1 MSYDHATSPA
11 DDTVLRDTERADLG
25 VLSGPQAPRGRSRRP
40 IAFAAVALAL
50 GIGMAYVISRQGWAT
65 TARQVHG
72 VAEAVKTTTAAVRDN
87 SADAATTAKAKTAL
101 ALSKRLSGSELN
113 VDTTNAVATLTGRVP
128 TTEAREAAGQIVA
141 DTSGV
146 RDVRNLLTV
155 DPSMMRPEQVRERLA
170 RRVNDLEMQTAL
182 FEALQDCPELVGA
195 KVRVR
200 VADGAVTL
208 DGTITSEAQKARAEE
223 VVRTFPGVQSLTDRL
238 SDARATAPPTG
249 PRI

>member
-1 MSYDHATSPA
+1 MPHDPFTSPV
-11 DDTVLRDTERADLG
+11 DDTFVRNGEDPER
-25 VLSGPQAPRGRSRRP
+25 QAPHGHSLRP
-40 IAFAAVALAL
+40 IALAAVALAL
-50 GIGMAYVISRQGWAT
+50 GTGIVYLISRQGWAV
-65 TARQVHG
+65 TARQVYG
-72 VAEAVKTTTAAVRDN
+72 VAEAVKTTTAAVRDT
-87 SADAATTAKAKTAL
+87 SADAATTAKARAAL
-101 ALSKRLSGSELN
+101 ALSKRLSGSEFN

-128 TTEAREAAGQIVA
+128 TLEAKEAAGQIVA

-182 FEALQDCPELVGA
+182 FEALQDCPELGGA

-208 DGTITSEAQKARAEE
+208 DGTVTSEAQKTRAEE
-223 VVRTFPGVQSLTDRL
+223 VVRTFPGVERLSDRL
-238 SDARATAPPTG
+238 SVGTAPPTG
-249 PRI
+249 PSV